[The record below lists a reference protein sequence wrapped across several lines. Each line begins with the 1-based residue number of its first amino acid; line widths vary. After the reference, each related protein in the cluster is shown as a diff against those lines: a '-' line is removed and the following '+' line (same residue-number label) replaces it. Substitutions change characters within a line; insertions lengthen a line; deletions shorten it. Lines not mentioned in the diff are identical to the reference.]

1 MVLNIVKNKLSAS
14 DIVNCV
20 KKVFDGSEV
29 EIQKEYCVSVDISV
43 TGKNVLHSLEGLKEL
58 EYYFKDYDIRIC

>member
-20 KKVFDGSEV
+20 KKFSIV
-29 EIQKEYCVSVDISV
+29 QKLKYK
-43 TGKNVLHSLEGLKEL
+43 KNTVYL
-58 EYYFKDYDIRIC
+58 

>member
-14 DIVNCV
+14 DIADYV
-20 KKVFDGSEV
+20 KKVFENSEV

-43 TGKNVLHSLEGLKEL
+43 TEKNVLHSLEGLKEL
-58 EYYFKDYDIRIC
+58 EYYFKDYDVRIC